1 MEGRSQRNGKRI
13 RVHREFECSRL
24 EQAMLAEAYRKILPN
39 DRLKFVELNY
49 TPIVRC
55 NSEGQAALHDDTNL
69 TLNYVTAVGGPS

>member
-39 DRLKFVELNY
+39 DRLKLIERANDTIAHSKDQSV
-49 TPIVRC
+49 
-55 NSEGQAALHDDTNL
+55 LHDDTNL
-69 TLNYVTAVGGPS
+69 IPNYATAMGGPSS